1 MKSKPQK
8 IKMDKALLEERKKFK
23 QQFMSV
29 HSSGSS
35 SSSKKPSES
44 GPSSSS
50 DKKKNEKEKK
60 SSSSA
65 QEKLNLAHIKQM
77 GGGSQFKFGVLTKI
91 VRHMKSRHLEGD
103 ILKNYVKSS
112 FLIKTYLFYFR
123 RRSTLD
129 SFRNFG

>member
-1 MKSKPQK
+1 
-8 IKMDKALLEERKKFK
+8 MDKALLEERKKFK

-29 HSSGSS
+29 HTNGPS
-35 SSSKKPSES
+35 SSSKKPSDS
-44 GPSSSS
+44 GPSS

-91 VRHMKSRHLEGD
+91 VRHMKSRHLEGEN
-103 ILKNYVKSS
+103 LKR
-112 FLIKTYLFYFR
+112 IE
-123 RRSTLD
+123 
-129 SFRNFG
+129 